1 MTKVSGIYLIENA
14 ASGKRYVGSAINMGA
29 RFNEHKKLLR
39 RGSHHSAHL
48 QAAWNKY
55 GEDVFRFG
63 ALEEWEPEFLVGMEQ
78 WWINMLRP
86 EYNHRVGASSN
97 LGIRFGDVAR
107 ANMAMG
113 ARGKKL
119 TAEHRAKI
127 SASLMGIKR
136 PPFTEEHKDRISAAK
151 KGKPWTDARR
161 EAQKGGDLRRRSM

>member
-14 ASGKRYVGSAINMGA
+14 AGGKRYVGSAINMGA

-55 GEDVFRFG
+55 GEDVFRFE

-86 EYNHRVGASSN
+86 EYNHRAVASSN
-97 LGIRFGDVAR
+97 LGIRFGDRTR
-107 ANMAMG
+107 AKMAM
-113 ARGKKL
+113 AKRGKKH
-119 TAEHRAKI
+119 TAEHNAKI
-127 SASLMGIKR
+127 SISLMGIKGLPWTDER
-136 PPFTEEHKDRISAAK
+136 KETQSAAR
-151 KGKPWTDARR
+151 KGKPWTEARR
-161 EAQKGGDLRRRSM
+161 AAQKGGDLRPR